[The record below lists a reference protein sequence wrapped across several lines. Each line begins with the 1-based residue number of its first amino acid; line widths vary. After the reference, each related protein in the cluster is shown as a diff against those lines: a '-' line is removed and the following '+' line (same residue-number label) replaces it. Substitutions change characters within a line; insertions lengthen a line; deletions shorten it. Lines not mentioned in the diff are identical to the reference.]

1 MCWRRWRVLAAAVL
15 LLAGALLAG
24 ALLWRGVAG
33 GCGAGGC
40 GLGAV
45 LAVLAVAA
53 TKHIWPG
60 LVVAPD
66 QGGVNAVGDSVLDVA
81 W

>member
-1 MCWRRWRVLAAAVL
+1 MHCT
-15 LLAGALLAG
+15 
-24 ALLWRGVAG
+24 VATDH
-33 GCGAGGC
+33 GCPSVQHDC
-40 GLGAV
+40 PLQPNSHTKYTTV
-45 LAVLAVAA
+45 TVAA